1 MFSECN
7 PAKAS
12 GVSLLA
18 VLATAKL
25 TAGFS
30 THLKYSLDHSN
41 LSFKAWGI
49 FACHFANS
57 LLIASS
63 IWLELGAVT
72 PTFHGCLV
80 DPHQIILRASHA
92 VFPTPCPLLIA
103 TRSLPATLKLASLC
117 HPSGKSSG
125 QISRSNASGSRYHL
139 SNTAS
144 CAAVSPLT
152 SDIYFPIFFQNFQ
165 NNTTDRE
172 GRTGLRRRGDGTGCG
187 SVWLGCKHAFPSTL
201 LYIMHIVRC
210 ALQQSGVINDLT
222 LYH

>member
-57 LLIASS
+57 LHNASY
-63 IWLELGAVT
+63 IWLELGAVST
-72 PTFHGCLV
+72 T
-80 DPHQIILRASHA
+80 S
-92 VFPTPCPLLIA
+92 
-103 TRSLPATLKLASLC
+103 
-117 HPSGKSSG
+117 
-125 QISRSNASGSRYHL
+125 
-139 SNTAS
+139 S

-152 SDIYFPIFFQNFQ
+152 SDIYFPIFFSKFSEQHH
-165 NNTTDRE
+165 
-172 GRTGLRRRGDGTGCG
+172 G
-187 SVWLGCKHAFPSTL
+187 
-201 LYIMHIVRC
+201 
-210 ALQQSGVINDLT
+210 
-222 LYH
+222 